1 MQNKVLY
8 LLRIITDC
16 CTVIGAFKI
25 WKPSNILNLIIGLI
39 SRIWPSWVFRQQV
52 CTWTNC
58 KKCFSSSS
66 AGVYS
71 LFTRFSQKLT
81 DTVVTQYSWLQGPA
95 SQASESGRHRRNT
108 RRITVIYPSYPKCCR
123 NLPNPSPRKTQ
134 LSLNIKDRT
143 GFIKAGKAQ
152 ASRQA
157 STLLPT
163 EMKQ

>member
-1 MQNKVLY
+1 MWENRNPFSLFPIKCDESMHNKVLY

-16 CTVIGAFKI
+16 CTVIGTFKI

-58 KKCFSSSS
+58 KNASQ
-66 AGVYS
+66 AHQQVYI
-71 LFTRFSQKLT
+71 LFLPDFLNSQKLT

-108 RRITVIYPSYPKCCR
+108 RRITVIYPILNAAVIYPI
-123 NLPNPSPRKTQ
+123 LPLVKPN
-134 LSLNIKDRT
+134 
-143 GFIKAGKAQ
+143 
-152 ASRQA
+152 
-157 STLLPT
+157 
-163 EMKQ
+163 